1 MFTDDDVQGAF
12 DIFITEAREL
22 LQQIEDGLLDL
33 ENDPTNAE
41 TINAIFRGA
50 HTLKGSAGL
59 FGLDH
64 LVRFTHVVETV
75 LESVRAGQL
84 DVTPG
89 LVSALLPCADHLAGQ
104 VEAIAAG
111 RLEPDPGEEAQ
122 AAGLLAA
129 LEPFL
134 GGAHARPEES
144 AAPDGAEAAVPP
156 GDVATWRLSLRFG
169 PDCLRNGMDPLSFV
183 RYLGNLGTVERVTTL
198 TDALPEA
205 AAMDPETCYLA
216 FDVELSTTAG
226 KAEIEAVFEFVRDDS
241 EIAIV
246 PADTDVDRFIARIR
260 AMPPSDRLGDILVR
274 SGAVTQQELDRALQI
289 QRGRPG
295 GANAS
300 LSLVGDILVDEGIV
314 PRPVVDAAVRK
325 QTKGVE
331 TRSPDAQTIRVDAGR
346 LDKLIDMVGELVIA
360 QAAASASANA
370 ATAAGF
376 VGLADTSS
384 EVMRLVEQVRHS
396 ALSLRMVPIGSTL
409 RRFERVVR
417 DISGS
422 LGKEVKLIITGG
434 DAEMDKALVERISD
448 PLMHLVRN
456 SLDHGVELPAER
468 LRRGKPAHGTLNLN
482 AFHDAGSIVL
492 EVADDGGGL
501 DRERILAKA
510 VERGLVEPGTVLTDQ
525 EVFDLIFEPGFSTA
539 ATVSDLSG
547 RGVGM
552 DVVKRNV
559 QALRGSVEIE
569 SEFGAGTAL
578 RIRLPLTLAII
589 DGFLVGIG
597 ASSFVVPLDRVT
609 ECVELEHAGSH
620 RDCINLRGEVLP
632 LIRLRPLFGID
643 PDTFW
648 DPRRRQSVVVV
659 EESGQRAGLVVDAL
673 LGQFQTVIKPLG
685 PLFTGLSWISGA
697 TMLGDGGIA
706 LILDVG
712 PLVAGHVERTPV
724 AARAGV

>member
-1 MFTDDDVQGAF
+1 MFSDDDVQGAF

-22 LQQIEDGLLDL
+22 LVQIEDGLLDL
-33 ENDPTNAE
+33 ENDPANTE

-50 HTLKGSAGL
+50 HTLKGSSGL

-75 LESVRAGQL
+75 LDTVRAGRL
-84 DVTPG
+84 DVTPA
-89 LVSALLPCADHLAGQ
+89 LVSVLLPCADHIAGQ
-104 VEAIAAG
+104 VEAIASG
-111 RLEPDPGEEAQ
+111 RLEPEPAEETH

-129 LEPFL
+129 LEQFL
-134 GGAHARPEES
+134 GGGAHDRPEEVT
-144 AAPDGAEAAVPP
+144 APEAA
-156 GDVATWRLSLRFG
+156 GTGGETATWRLCLRFG

-183 RYLGNLGTVERVTTL
+183 RYLGNLGSVDRVTTF
-198 TDALPEA
+198 TDALPDA
-205 AAMDPETCYLA
+205 ADTDPETCYLS
-216 FDVELSTTAG
+216 FEVDFTSTVD

-241 EIAIV
+241 DISIV
-246 PADTDVDRFIARIR
+246 PADEDVDRFVNRIR
-260 AMPPSDRLGDILVR
+260 AMPQSDRLGDILVR

-295 GANAS
+295 GADAS
-300 LSLVGDILVDEGIV
+300 LSLVGDILVEQGIV
-314 PRPVVDAAVRK
+314 PQQVVDAALRK
-325 QTKGVE
+325 QRKGGE
-331 TRSPDAQTIRVDAGR
+331 TRTPDAQTIRVDAGR
-346 LDKLIDMVGELVIA
+346 LDKLIDLVGELVIA

-370 ATAAGF
+370 ASAAGF
-376 VGLADTSS
+376 SGMAETSG
-384 EVMRLVEQVRHS
+384 EVMRMVEQVRHS

-422 LGKEVKLIITGG
+422 LGKAVNLVITGG

-448 PLMHLVRN
+448 PLLHLVRN
-456 SLDHGVELPAER
+456 SLDHGIEQPAER
-468 LRRGKPAHGTLNLN
+468 LRRGKPAQGTLHLN

-510 VERGLVEPGTVLTDQ
+510 VERGLIEPGAALTDQ

-539 ATVSDLSG
+539 AAVSDLSG

-559 QALRGSVEIE
+559 QALRGSVEID
-569 SEFGAGTAL
+569 STFGAGTTL

-589 DGFLVGIG
+589 DGFLVGVG

-609 ECVELEHAGSH
+609 ECVELAVEASH

-632 LIRLRPLFGID
+632 LIRLRPLFGLDID
-643 PDTFW
+643 VP
-648 DPRRRQSVVVV
+648 RRQSVVVV

-724 AARAGV
+724 TAR

>member
-22 LQQIEDGLLDL
+22 LQQIEDGLLEL
-33 ENDPTNAE
+33 EGDPGNAE
-41 TINAIFRGA
+41 TVNAIFRGA
-50 HTLKGSAGL
+50 HTLKGSSGL

-75 LESVRAGQL
+75 LDMVRAGQL

-89 LVSALLPCADHLAGQ
+89 LVSALLPCADHLSGQ
-104 VEAIAAG
+104 VEAIAGG
-111 RLEPDPGEEAQ
+111 RLLPDPAEGEE
-122 AAGLLAA
+122 AAGLLAL

-134 GGAHARPEES
+134 GGAHVGPEEV
-144 AAPDGAEAAVPP
+144 AAPDVAAPTEE
-156 GDVATWRLSLRFG
+156 VANWRLCLRFG

-183 RYLGNLGTVERVTTL
+183 RYLGSLGTVERVVTM

-205 AAMDPETCYLA
+205 AEMDPETCYLT
-216 FDVELSTTAG
+216 FEVDLSSTVDKG
-226 KAEIEAVFEFVRDDS
+226 EIEGVFEFVRDDS
-241 EIAIV
+241 EITIV
-246 PADTDVDRFIARIR
+246 PAETDVDRFINRIR
-260 AMPPSDRLGDILVR
+260 AMPQSDRLGDILLR
-274 SGAVTQQELDRALQI
+274 SGAVTQQELDRALQV

-295 GANAS
+295 GADAS
-300 LSLVGDILVDEGIV
+300 LSLVGDILVDQGIV
-314 PRPVVDAAVRK
+314 PRQVVDAALRK
-325 QTKGVE
+325 QRKGGE

-346 LDKLIDMVGELVIA
+346 LDKLIDLVGELVIA
-360 QAAASASANA
+360 QAAASASAA
-370 ATAAGF
+370 AAASAGF
-376 VGLADTSS
+376 VGMSETSG

-417 DISGS
+417 DIGAS
-422 LGKEVKLIITGG
+422 LGKEVNLVITGG

-468 LRRGKPAHGTLNLN
+468 QRRGKPAHGTLQLN
-482 AFHDAGSIVL
+482 AYHDAGSIVL
-492 EVADDGGGL
+492 EVSDDGGGL

-510 VERGLVEPGTVLTDQ
+510 VERGLIEPETVLTDQ

-539 ATVSDLSG
+539 AAVSDLSG

-569 SEFGAGTAL
+569 STFGAGTTL

-589 DGFLVGIG
+589 DGFLVGVG
-597 ASSFVVPLDRVT
+597 GSSFVVPLDRVT
-609 ECVELEHAGSH
+609 ECVELAVEASH

-643 PDTFW
+643 DEP
-648 DPRRRQSVVVV
+648 PRRQSVVVV

-685 PLFTGLSWISGA
+685 PLFTGLTWISGA

-706 LILDVG
+706 LIVDVG

-724 AARAGV
+724 AAR

>member
-22 LQQIEDGLLDL
+22 LQQIEDGLLEL
-33 ENDPTNAE
+33 EGDPTNTE

-50 HTLKGSAGL
+50 HTLKGSSGL

-75 LESVRAGQL
+75 LDTVRAGQL

-89 LVSALLPCADHLAGQ
+89 LVSVLLPCADYLSGQ
-104 VEAIAAG
+104 VEAIAGG
-111 RLEPDPGEEAQ
+111 RLLPDPAEESQ
-122 AAGLLAA
+122 AAELLAA
-129 LEPFL
+129 LDPFL
-134 GGAHARPEES
+134 GGGAHAGPEE
-144 AAPDGAEAAVPP
+144 AVAS
-156 GDVATWRLSLRFG
+156 DATTPTDELASWHLFLRFG
-169 PDCLRNGMDPLSFV
+169 PDCFRNGMDPLSFV
-183 RYLGNLGTVERVTTL
+183 RYLGNLGTVERVVTVA
-198 TDALPEA
+198 DALPEA
-205 AAMDPETCYLA
+205 ADMDPETCYLT
-216 FDVELSTTAG
+216 FEVTLSSTAAKG
-226 KAEIEAVFEFVRDDS
+226 EIEAVFEFVRDDS
-241 EIAIV
+241 EITIV
-246 PADTDVDRFIARIR
+246 PAETDVDRFINRIR
-260 AMPPSDRLGDILVR
+260 AMPQSDRLGDILVR

-295 GANAS
+295 GADAS

-314 PRPVVDAAVRK
+314 PRQVVEAALRK
-325 QTKGVE
+325 QRKGGE
-331 TRSPDAQTIRVDAGR
+331 TRTPDAQTIRVDAGR
-346 LDKLIDMVGELVIA
+346 LDKLIDLVGELVIA
-360 QAAASASANA
+360 QAAASASAA
-370 ATAAGF
+370 AAANAGF
-376 VGLADTSS
+376 VGMSETSG

-417 DISGS
+417 DISAS
-422 LGKEVKLIITGG
+422 LGKEVNLVITGG

-456 SLDHGVELPAER
+456 SLDHGIELPAER
-468 LRRGKPAHGTLNLN
+468 LRRGKPAQGSLYLN

-492 EVADDGGGL
+492 EVSDDGGGL

-510 VERGLVEPGTVLTDQ
+510 VERGLVEPGTVLIDQ

-539 ATVSDLSG
+539 AAVSDLSG

-569 SEFGAGTAL
+569 STFGLGTTL

-589 DGFLVGIG
+589 DGFLVGVG
-597 ASSFVVPLDRVT
+597 PSSFVVPLDRVT
-609 ECVELEHAGSH
+609 ECVELAPEASQ

-632 LIRLRPLFGID
+632 LIRLRAVFGID
-643 PDTFW
+643 DDAP
-648 DPRRRQSVVVV
+648 RRQSVVVV

-685 PLFTGLSWISGA
+685 PLFTGLTWISGA

-712 PLVAGHVERTPV
+712 PLVAGHVERSPV
-724 AARAGV
+724 AVR